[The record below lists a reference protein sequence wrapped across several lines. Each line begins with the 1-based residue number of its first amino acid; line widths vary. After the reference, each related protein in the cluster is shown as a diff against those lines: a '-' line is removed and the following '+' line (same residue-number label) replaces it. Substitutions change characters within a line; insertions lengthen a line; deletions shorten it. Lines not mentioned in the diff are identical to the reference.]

1 MWLAVLLGCTSPA
14 ATSCDVLVRTE
25 GLIAT
30 EKLCQEEVAEVAK
43 ALAQQGMYVHA
54 KCFKLTVGSTI

>member
-14 ATSCDVLVRTE
+14 ATSCDVLIRTE

-43 ALAQQGMYVHA
+43 ALAQQGMYVRTQ
-54 KCFKLTVGSTI
+54 CFKLKVGSTV